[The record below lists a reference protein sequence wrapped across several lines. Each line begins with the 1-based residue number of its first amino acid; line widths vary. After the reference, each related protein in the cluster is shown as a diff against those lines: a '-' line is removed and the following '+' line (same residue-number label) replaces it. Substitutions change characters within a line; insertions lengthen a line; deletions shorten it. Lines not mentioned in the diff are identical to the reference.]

1 MVKPVT
7 AAELEACYARLR
19 ERYAEA
25 DRALW
30 TMTAELNEMRELVTR
45 ARASEQQEA
54 ERKPRRR
61 KTA

>member
-25 DRALW
+25 DRVLW

-54 ERKPRRR
+54 EHKPRRR

>member
-19 ERYAEA
+19 RRYAEA

-30 TMTAELNEMRELVTR
+30 IMTAELNEMRELVTR
-45 ARASEQQEA
+45 AREA
-54 ERKPRRR
+54 ERRETERKLRRR
-61 KTA
+61 RTA